1 MNYQIYLGRDG
12 RTALHDQFN
21 ISTSTI
27 SEILRFKRS
36 NKRAAMVRSYAV
48 NKLKGL
54 LLAL

>member
-1 MNYQIYLGRDG
+1 MDYQIWLGRDG
-12 RTALHDQFN
+12 RTALHDQFD

-54 LLAL
+54 LIAL

>member
-1 MNYQIYLGRDG
+1 MKHQIYLSRDG
-12 RTALHDQFN
+12 RTALHNQFD